1 MKNEIN
7 LLIEPREKDIG
18 ITVRRILPWQKKRMV
33 GPFIF
38 LDHMGPALLH
48 APDGMDVRPH
58 PHIGLSTLTYL
69 FEGAIVH
76 RDSLGVVQ
84 TIVPGEVNWMTAGK
98 GISHSERESAEER
111 THDRTIHGLQ
121 FWVALPKD
129 KEDVEPSFDHYGAD
143 KIPKHDTG
151 SALIDIVA
159 GSAFGKT
166 SPLKAYSPMKFMI
179 IKARHNG
186 SVDIKSD
193 GHELALYVVNGKV
206 KIDGTEFT
214 KTKMV
219 VFNTGSDLSFE
230 YSADAVVAV
239 LGGEPFPEPRYIWWN
254 LVSSDHDK
262 IEKAKASWIDGTF
275 PMVPGETEKIP
286 LPDERPSV
294 GQIL

>member
-7 LLIEPREKDIG
+7 LIIEPRAKDIG

-38 LDHMGPALLH
+38 LDHMGPAVLH

-121 FWVALPKD
+121 FWVALPKE
-129 KEDVEPSFDHYGAD
+129 KEDVDPSFDHYDAE
-143 KIPKHDTG
+143 KIPKFDNG

-159 GSAFGKT
+159 GTAFGKK

-186 SVDIKSD
+186 SVDIQSD

-206 KIDGTEFT
+206 KIDGNEYGS
-214 KTKMV
+214 TKMV
-219 VFNTGSDLSFE
+219 VFNTGSDLSIE

-262 IEKAKASWIDGTF
+262 IEKAKASWINGTF

-286 LPDERPSV
+286 LPDDRPAV

>member
-1 MKNEIN
+1 MKNSIN
-7 LLIEPREKDIG
+7 LVIEPREKDIG

-38 LDHMGPALLH
+38 LDHMGPADLH

-69 FEGAIVH
+69 FKGAIVH

-98 GISHSERESAEER
+98 GISHSERESSEAR

-129 KEDVEPSFDHYGAD
+129 KEDIDPSFEHYDAPQV
-143 KIPKHDTG
+143 PKYDNGT
-151 SALIDIVA
+151 SIIDVVA

-166 SPLKAYSPMKFMI
+166 SPLKAYSPMKFMTL
-179 IKARHNG
+179 KARAAG
-186 SVDIKSD
+186 SVEVKSD
-193 GHELALYVVNGKV
+193 GHELALYVVEGTV
-206 KIDGTEFT
+206 KIDGTEYGS
-214 KTKMV
+214 TKMV
-219 VFNTGSDLSFE
+219 VFNPGSDLSFE

-254 LVSSDHDK
+254 LVSSEHAK
-262 IEKAKASWIDGTF
+262 IDKAKAAWIDGSF

-286 LPDERPSV
+286 LPDDRPSV